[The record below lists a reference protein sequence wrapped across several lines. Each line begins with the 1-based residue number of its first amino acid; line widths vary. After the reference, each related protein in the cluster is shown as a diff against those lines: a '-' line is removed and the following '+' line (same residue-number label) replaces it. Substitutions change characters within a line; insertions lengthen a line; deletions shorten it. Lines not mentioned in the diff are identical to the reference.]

1 MRTLFLNLRSV
12 ESFQEIL
19 ELQEVVCKIVMAP
32 LCILLGSIPT
42 AFIRDLKGSVGFT
55 LHTLLSKKKNG
66 GDSCGSDSCLVA
78 RGNKIAV

>member
-55 LHTLLSKKKNG
+55 LHTLLSKKKKMVAT
-66 GDSCGSDSCLVA
+66 LVVVTLVWWREA
-78 RGNKIAV
+78 IK